1 MFLGKEA
8 ISLKT
13 CVQRKLKVS
22 LANKYSIC
30 HILYLDP
37 RCECIWMDTEKE
49 GLY

>member
-1 MFLGKEA
+1 MFLEKEA

-13 CVQRKLKVS
+13 CVQGKLKVS
-22 LANKYSIC
+22 LTYKYSVC

-37 RCECIWMDTEKE
+37 RCECIWMYTEKE